1 MICSVSWFVDDLL
14 YGYKDDSGTGADWV
28 GVATFVL
35 RLPNLLQKITSEFNA
50 GLDNSFSPA
59 KLDFLNTDTTA
70 IYNIDSTISTQT
82 AN

>member
-14 YGYKDDSGTGADWV
+14 YGYTNEEDSKADWV

-35 RLPNLLQKITSEFNA
+35 RLPNLIQKIVDEFNS
-50 GLDNSFSPA
+50 GLDNAFAPA
-59 KLDFLNTDTTA
+59 KIDFINIDPAA
-70 IYNIDSTISTQT
+70 IYNIDGLISTQT

>member
-14 YGYKDDSGTGADWV
+14 YGYTDTEGTGADWV

-50 GLDNSFSPA
+50 GLDNSFSTA
-59 KLDFLNTDTTA
+59 KLDFLNTDPTT
-70 IYNIDSTISTQT
+70 IYNLDSAISSQT